1 MPRRQ
6 TAVKVATHQA
16 LKNASYENRL
26 ISWLMQDGWQLFS
39 PILDHGHKTDILIS
53 DGPNFHRIQVKT
65 VAASNEKHVVENQW
79 QNSNIDI
86 VVFFARNS
94 NWGYVMPA
102 FTEKRKT
109 LNSQGHFRFQRNK
122 NDFLKA
128 FHKLD

>member
-6 TAVKVATHQA
+6 TVVKAATHQV

-53 DGPNFHRIQVKT
+53 DGPNFYRIQEKT
-65 VAASNEKHVVENQW
+65 GAASNEKHIVENQW
-79 QNSNIDI
+79 QNSNVDI

-94 NWGYVMPA
+94 NWGYITSA
-102 FTEKRKT
+102 FKEKRRS
-109 LNSQGHFRFQRNK
+109 LNSQGHIRFQRNK